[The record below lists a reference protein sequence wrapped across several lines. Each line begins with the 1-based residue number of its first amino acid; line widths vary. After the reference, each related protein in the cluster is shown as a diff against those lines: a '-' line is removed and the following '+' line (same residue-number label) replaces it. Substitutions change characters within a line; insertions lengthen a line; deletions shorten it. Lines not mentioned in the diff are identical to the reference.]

1 MKSKRLIFILM
12 LTFGILATA
21 QTAIAQTTGTP
32 KVPTNQTTT
41 FTTAQHKHVR
51 LLLSAH
57 HQLPA
62 KAHFEKVSPNVQALL
77 FDVASDKDTFEYH
90 RLRALE
96 ALGMYWKDQKAFAL
110 YGTLLASSKTAEGT
124 KHRLMMMSTK
134 YYGAKGLV
142 HIKGFI
148 DHKDLQLRWTAAA
161 AAMTLDK
168 KNKAVRDLL
177 SPRLTQEKQVNLLNK
192 IRIYL
197 GELK

>member
-1 MKSKRLIFILM
+1 MKSKLVIPTLM
-12 LTFGILATA
+12 LTFGLAAYT
-21 QTAIAQTTGTP
+21 QTAYTQTTNSP

-62 KAHFEKVSPNVQALL
+62 KAHFEKVSPNVQMLL
-77 FDVASDKDTFEYH
+77 LDVASSNNIFEYH

-110 YGTLLASSKTAEGT
+110 YGTLLADSKTKEGT

-134 YYGAKGLV
+134 YYGAQGLV

-148 DHKDLQLRWTAAA
+148 DHKDLQLRWTAAV
-161 AAMTLDK
+161 AAMALDK
-168 KNKAVRDLL
+168 KNKAVCDLL
-177 SPRLTQEKQVNLLNK
+177 SPRLTKEKQVNLKNK

-197 GELK
+197 GEIK

>member
-1 MKSKRLIFILM
+1 MKSKLLILIIM
-12 LTFGILATA
+12 LTFGSLA
-21 QTAIAQTTGTP
+21 QAQTTNSP

-62 KAHFEKVSPNVQALL
+62 KAHFEKVSPNVQTLL
-77 FDVASDKDTFEYH
+77 FDVASSKDTFAYH

-110 YGTLLASSKTAEGT
+110 YGTLLADSKTAEGT

-134 YYGAKGLV
+134 YYGAQGLV

-148 DHKDLQLRWTAAA
+148 NHKDLQLRWTAAA

-177 SPRLTQEKQVNLLNK
+177 SPRLTKEKQVNLLNK

-197 GELK
+197 GEIK